1 MNTLQKSIATAAAVL
16 TIGAGSYFYLTNN
29 SFHVKTLNLLGL
41 AEKVQTRPLYNACF
55 VIFDPSG
62 STSSAYSVPKI
73 DTTYVKQLVE
83 KIHENG
89 YGEVWVTFIDKD
101 AFNNPIV
108 YFNVT
113 EQPAKL
119 ELPVRIPGESRI
131 AFNKRKDVY
140 AKGMVSY
147 EATSLQYQAKFQA
160 ELAKFLT
167 DCNSIIQ
174 KEYGVRPQSED
185 WSDIIGSVNAAT
197 RTFSTVAPDS
207 VHFRSVL
214 LVSDGVQS
222 QPVGAQSKPLDAIP
236 SDIKVVTVNNGG
248 SPLSIMSGRATEV
261 ENLER
266 ALNLVIHQ
274 HKLED

>member
-1 MNTLQKSIATAAAVL
+1 MNTLQKSIAAMATVITL
-16 TIGAGSYFYLTNN
+16 GGSYYYATN
-29 SFHVKTLNLLGL
+29 STVRDKTQTFLGVK
-41 AEKVQTRPLYNACF
+41 EKEGSKPIYNGCF

-62 STSSAYSVPKI
+62 STSSTYSVPKI
-73 DTTYVKQLVE
+73 DTTYVKLLVE
-83 KIHENG
+83 KIRENG
-89 YGEVWVTFIDKD
+89 YGEVWMTFIDKD

-140 AKGMVSY
+140 VKGMKSY
-147 EATSLQYQAKFQA
+147 EATSLKYQAKFQA

-174 KEYGVRPQSED
+174 KEYGVRPRNED

-197 RTFSTVAPDS
+197 RTFSTIAPDS

-222 QPVGAQSKPLDAIP
+222 LPKGVQSKPLDAIP
-236 SDIKVVTVNNGG
+236 SDVKVVTVNNGG
-248 SPLSIMSGRATEV
+248 SPLNIMRGRATEV
-261 ENLER
+261 ENLQR
-266 ALNLVIHQ
+266 ALHLVIHQ
-274 HKLED
+274 RKLED

>member
-1 MNTLQKSIATAAAVL
+1 MNTLQKSIAAMATVITL
-16 TIGAGSYFYLTNN
+16 GGSYYYATN
-29 SFHVKTLNLLGL
+29 STVRDKTQTFLGVK
-41 AEKVQTRPLYNACF
+41 EKEGSKPIYNGCF

-62 STSSAYSVPKI
+62 STSSTYSVPKI
-73 DTTYVKQLVE
+73 DTTYVKLLVE
-83 KIHENG
+83 KIRENG

-140 AKGMVSY
+140 AKGMKSY
-147 EATSLQYQAKFQA
+147 VATSLKYQAKFQA

-174 KEYGVRPQSED
+174 KEYGVRPRNED

-197 RTFSTVAPDS
+197 RTFSTIAPDS

-214 LVSDGVQS
+214 LVSDGIQS

-236 SDIKVVTVNNGG
+236 SDVKVVTVNNGG

>member
-1 MNTLQKSIATAAAVL
+1 MNTLQKSIAAMATVITL
-16 TIGAGSYFYLTNN
+16 GGSYYYATN
-29 SFHVKTLNLLGL
+29 STVRDKTQTFLGVK
-41 AEKVQTRPLYNACF
+41 EKEGSKPIYNGCF

-62 STSSAYSVPKI
+62 STSSTYSVPKI
-73 DTTYVKQLVE
+73 DTTYVKLLVE
-83 KIHENG
+83 KIRENG
-89 YGEVWVTFIDKD
+89 YGELWVTFIDKD

-140 AKGMVSY
+140 AKGMKSY

-160 ELAKFLT
+160 ELAKFLK

-214 LVSDGVQS
+214 LVSDGIQS

-236 SDIKVVTVNNGG
+236 SDVKVVTVNNGG

>member
-1 MNTLQKSIATAAAVL
+1 MNTLQKSIAAMATVITL
-16 TIGAGSYFYLTNN
+16 GGSYYYATN
-29 SFHVKTLNLLGL
+29 STVRDKTQTFLGVK
-41 AEKVQTRPLYNACF
+41 EKEGSKPIYNGCF

-62 STSSAYSVPKI
+62 STSSTYSVPKI
-73 DTTYVKQLVE
+73 DTTYVKLLVE
-83 KIHENG
+83 KIRENG

-119 ELPVRIPGESRI
+119 ELPVRNPGESRI

-140 AKGMVSY
+140 AKGMKSY
-147 EATSLQYQAKFQA
+147 EATSLKYQAKFQA

-174 KEYGVRPQSED
+174 KEYGVRPRNED

-197 RTFSTVAPDS
+197 RTFSTVSPDS

-222 QPVGAQSKPLDAIP
+222 QPVSAKSKPLDAIP

>member
-1 MNTLQKSIATAAAVL
+1 MNTLQKSIAAMATVITL
-16 TIGAGSYFYLTNN
+16 GGSYYYATN
-29 SFHVKTLNLLGL
+29 STVRDKTQTFLGVK
-41 AEKVQTRPLYNACF
+41 EKEGSKPIYNGCF

-62 STSSAYSVPKI
+62 STSSTYSVPKI
-73 DTTYVKQLVE
+73 DTTYVKLLVE
-83 KIHENG
+83 KIRENG

-140 AKGMVSY
+140 AKGMKSY
-147 EATSLQYQAKFQA
+147 VATSLKYQAKFQA

-174 KEYGVRPQSED
+174 KEYGVRPRNED

-197 RTFSTVAPDS
+197 RTFSTIAPDS

-214 LVSDGVQS
+214 LVSDGIQS

-236 SDIKVVTVNNGG
+236 SDVKVVTVNNGG

-266 ALNLVIHQ
+266 ALNLVT
-274 HKLED
+274 